1 MTEAFGSAVLPKVN
15 EKHQRLTTSMKQ
27 NQTNLQPAR
36 PLALARFLS
45 NHCLRPVFAAAAAL
59 LLNSMSAIAQEFN
72 STELKTGISN
82 SLAVIMLFGFVLG
95 IAAVI
100 AGGFAVRRGDVDTG
114 KLSIIGGAIIAA
126 APAIAFAFFKIFG
139 LDTNSTVGVGG
150 F

>member
-1 MTEAFGSAVLPKVN
+1 
-15 EKHQRLTTSMKQ
+15 MKQ
-27 NQTNLQPAR
+27 NQTSLRPAR
-36 PLALARFLS
+36 PLALARFPS
-45 NHCLRPVFAAAAAL
+45 NHCLRSVFSVVAAL
-59 LLNSMSAIAQEFN
+59 FLNSMSAIAQEFN

-139 LDTNSTVGVGG
+139 LDSNATVGVGG

>member
-1 MTEAFGSAVLPKVN
+1 MKLPKS
-15 EKHQRLTTSMKQ
+15 EL
-27 NQTNLQPAR
+27 NLPSR
-36 PLALARFLS
+36 GLFSKIKLRSGILPLVLIAISLLS
-45 NHCLRPVFAAAAAL
+45 NAAQAQGAAF
-59 LLNSMSAIAQEFN
+59 S

-95 IAAVI
+95 IAAII
-100 AGGFAVRRGDVDTG
+100 AGGFAIRRGDVDTG

-139 LDTNSTVGVGG
+139 LDSSSTVGIGN

>member
-1 MTEAFGSAVLPKVN
+1 
-15 EKHQRLTTSMKQ
+15 MKQ
-27 NQTNLQPAR
+27 NQTNLRPAL
-36 PLALARFLS
+36 PLALARFHS
-45 NHCLRPVFAAAAAL
+45 YQWLRSVVFVAAAL
-59 LLNSMSAIAQEFN
+59 LLNSSNAFAQAFS

-100 AGGFAVRRGDVDTG
+100 AGGFAIRRGDVDTG
-114 KLSIIGGAIIAA
+114 KLSIIGGAVIAA

-139 LDTNSTVGVGG
+139 LDSNATVGVGG